1 MTLDIPDRNIES
13 FEEREQPYEFCVTER
28 AVIPA
33 AMLRQRALRMQ
44 MSRDMESEHGDGDE
58 N

>member
-33 AMLRQRALRMQ
+33 AVLRKRAFRMQ
-44 MSRDMESEHGDGDE
+44 MSRDMESEHGE
-58 N
+58 EE